1 MKTLHV
7 ALSLAA
13 LAATVA
19 PALAGPAAD
28 MAQAHIAAI
37 AKGDVA
43 AITAG
48 TAPNAALHWVGG
60 PLDGTY
66 AGADT
71 QKGIW
76 TKFTAAQGEQKATV
90 SDLAEAANPKGATVT
105 ANVVFAGKNA
115 VKVRYVMLY
124 TDGKLSDEIWQVDPN
139 GKF

>member
-1 MKTLHV
+1 MKTLHL
-7 ALSLAA
+7 ALVPAA
-13 LAATVA
+13 LIGLAV

-66 AGADT
+66 AGVDA
-71 QKGIW
+71 QKGVW
-76 TKFTAAQGEQKATV
+76 AKFTAAQGEQKAAV

-105 ANVVFAGKNA
+105 ANVVFAGKNN

-139 GKF
+139 GQF